1 MHKASV
7 EETLKLKRLH
17 VDQWSIREQLALAS
31 SVLRSGD
38 QNWASVSRAIKPY
51 GEKDR
56 PNDWFSQKNCA
67 LQYEKLLENVET
79 PKRRRGDKAEES
91 KPFTPG
97 ELIVEKLRSQ
107 RLEELQA
114 AMENVKKQ
122 YAKTKQEYIKVS
134 INASEEYLDK
144 MIAEMDEEAKQE
156 EEKKKQHKIWL
167 KEREEKINE
176 IQRAWRPHSFLRK
189 KTLEMSA
196 SSDAEI
202 SQDSVLSEGISVEQ
216 PSEEQKPTPATPTS
230 PLLTHLLQSSATV
243 SQRQTS
249 GKPTIGSLLATS
261 TPVKRDVVPFL
272 PAVSSLASS
281 SVAGTEQQQQQQ
293 QQQPAAGTS
302 SPSSGAPTLSMLLE
316 LPPSIPGTPLPELPS
331 TSDAVDSQG
340 LIAAK
345 PLPHTDTS
353 SSTSLPVLQ
362 STVESSKEFEEQLQK
377 FDRNAVDNSQTNV
390 LEELPQ
396 DVVELIEEVE
406 EAAEAKKQQGE
417 IGQFYPS
424 PPVAI
429 PAIEVQPTLAAVE
442 TKITPEATTEEEQV
456 VKVEEAEV
464 VPQDKKEPEPEV
476 PEKAE
481 QEKSVVEEVEVTLKP
496 APEAEKIAAPEVVV
510 ANIPAKVVEPE
521 KPAEAKEEVLP
532 APAVQTKKPE
542 PKEVVEE
549 EKESEIEESSDD
561 DYKPRPVNIQ
571 TYPARTKRNLLRRQT
586 ISQSAQSVTDESM
599 PNSPVSVDD
608 EKNKSFKKAML
619 LIWDQIAAHK
629 NASIFL
635 KPITN
640 EMVAGYRTV
649 VLRPM
654 DLCTIKK
661 NIELGNVTSAE
672 AFQRDVRL
680 IFMNAVMYNPS
691 NHNIAQMAIEMQKDC
706 QEEFQVYAAAQE
718 SKSNKRETREGSKR
732 HDVSVDES
740 APPTKKKFVTFFSDS
755 SDEES

>member
-114 AMENVKKQ
+114 AMENVKKL
-122 YAKTKQEYIKVS
+122 YAKMKQDYLKVS
-134 INASEEYLDK
+134 VNASEEYLDK

-216 PSEEQKPTPATPTS
+216 PSEEQKPTPSTPTS
-230 PLLTHLLQSSATV
+230 PLLTHLLQSTATV
-243 SQRQTS
+243 SQSSILHSVIMAQRQTS

-261 TPVKRDVVPFL
+261 TPVKRDVAPFL
-272 PAVSSLASS
+272 PVVSSLASS

-293 QQQPAAGTS
+293 QQPAAGTS
-302 SPSSGAPTLSMLLE
+302 APSSGAPTLSMLLE

-331 TSDAVDSQG
+331 TSDAVDSEG
-340 LIAAK
+340 ISAVK
-345 PLPHTDTS
+345 PLPPEDTS

-362 STVESSKEFEEQLQK
+362 SNVESSKEFEEQLQK

-396 DVVELIEEVE
+396 DVVELIEEFE

-417 IGQFYPS
+417 IGQFYPA

-429 PAIEVQPTLAAVE
+429 PAIEVQPPLPALE
-442 TKITPEATTEEEQV
+442 TKITPEATVDVQV
-456 VKVEEAEV
+456 VKVKEAEV
-464 VPQDKKEPEPEV
+464 VPQDEKEPEPE
-476 PEKAE
+476 
-481 QEKSVVEEVEVTLKP
+481 P
-496 APEAEKIAAPEVVV
+496 APVEAEKIAAPEVVV
-510 ANIPAKVVEPE
+510 ANIPAKEVEPE
-521 KPAEAKEEVLP
+521 KPAEVKEEDLP
-532 APAVQTKKPE
+532 APAVQTKQPE

-549 EKESEIEESSDD
+549 EKESEIEKSSDD

-571 TYPARTKRNLLRRQT
+571 TYPAIQREICLEGRPFPSRRR
-586 ISQSAQSVTDESM
+586 A
-599 PNSPVSVDD
+599 
-608 EKNKSFKKAML
+608 
-619 LIWDQIAAHK
+619 
-629 NASIFL
+629 
-635 KPITN
+635 
-640 EMVAGYRTV
+640 
-649 VLRPM
+649 
-654 DLCTIKK
+654 
-661 NIELGNVTSAE
+661 
-672 AFQRDVRL
+672 
-680 IFMNAVMYNPS
+680 
-691 NHNIAQMAIEMQKDC
+691 
-706 QEEFQVYAAAQE
+706 
-718 SKSNKRETREGSKR
+718 
-732 HDVSVDES
+732 
-740 APPTKKKFVTFFSDS
+740 
-755 SDEES
+755 